1 MAMKVGGGGGPM
13 SEINVTPMID
23 VLLVLLVI
31 FIVAQPMLQRSID
44 VQVPKKEKVPAAA
57 APKIVLEINANGV
70 YTINTQPV
78 PGGRA
83 GLQARLR
90 QIYASRADR
99 LLFVRADSTV
109 TFQEV
114 ISALDAARGAG
125 VEVLGAVL

>member
-1 MAMKVGGGGGPM
+1 MKMGGGGGPM

-70 YTINTQPV
+70 YTINTRPV
-78 PGGRA
+78 PGGKA

-99 LLFVRADSTV
+99 LLFVRADSAV
-109 TFQEV
+109 KFQEV